1 MDYSE
6 SAEMQDGEGES
17 HTDDSKITLLIAED
31 QAITRL
37 GLKMVLNKISA
48 FEIVGEADNGQV
60 AVVQA
65 QRLNPAV
72 VVMDISMP
80 VLNGIEAT
88 QSIKTLMPDVKVIIL
103 TSRDEDDAIFAALG
117 AGADGYCLK
126 DASPEVLESAIRA
139 CSLGASW
146 LDPAIA
152 KRVLQASTVNP
163 PKQLASSKVKAE
175 KFALSER
182 EREVLQLVVEGMS
195 NQQIADKLFITTFTV
210 KTHMRHIM
218 EKLMVSDRT
227 QAAVKALKDGL
238 VQESG
243 SNIG

>member
-1 MDYSE
+1 
-6 SAEMQDGEGES
+6 MQDGEEKSLTTG
-17 HTDDSKITLLIAED
+17 SKITLLIVED

-37 GLKMVLNKISA
+37 GLKMVLNKFPD

-88 QSIKTLMPDVKVIIL
+88 QSIKTLLPDVKVIIL
-103 TSRDEDDAIFAALG
+103 TTREEDDTIFAALA

-152 KRVLQASTVNP
+152 KRVLQSSTVNH
-163 PKQLASSKVKAE
+163 PKQSTNPKAKVE

-182 EREVLQLVVEGMS
+182 EREVLQLVVDGMS
-195 NQQIADKLFITTFTV
+195 NHQIADRLFITTYTV

-227 QAAVKALKDGL
+227 QAAVKALRDGL